1 MKYEFDVY
9 VKLIDIPVTSCREAV
24 TENPDGSYTV
34 FISSRQAPNIQL
46 EAYEHALEH
55 IRNNDFEKE
64 NVQQIEAIAHDIQP
78 AAPAPVKKKRKK
90 TSKYERFIKKLERR
104 RKAAE
109 ELGLEEHI
117 RIIDDEYGCPK
128 AIRYYQ

>member
-24 TENPDGSYTV
+24 TENPDGSYTI

-78 AAPAPVKKKRKK
+78 VAPAPVKKRKK
-90 TSKYERFIKKLERR
+90 ISKYERFLKRMERR
-104 RKAAE
+104 RKEME
-109 ELGLEEHI
+109 ELGLQEYTEI
-117 RIIDDEYGCPK
+117 VDDEFGCPRVV
-128 AIRYYQ
+128 IRYR

>member
-24 TENPDGSYTV
+24 TENPDGSYTI

-64 NVQQIEAIAHDIQP
+64 NVQQIEAVAHDIQP
-78 AAPAPVKKKRKK
+78 PAPAPVKKRKK
-90 TSKYERFIKKLERR
+90 TSKYERFIKRLERR

>member
-24 TENPDGSYTV
+24 TENPDGSYTI

-64 NVQQIEAIAHDIQP
+64 NVQQIEAVAHDIQP
-78 AAPAPVKKKRKK
+78 AAPAPVKKRKK
-90 TSKYERFIKKLERR
+90 ISKYERFLKRMERR
-104 RKAAE
+104 RKEME
-109 ELGLEEHI
+109 ELGLREYTEI
-117 RIIDDEYGCPK
+117 VDDEFGCPK
-128 AIRYYQ
+128 IVIRYK

>member
-24 TENPDGSYTV
+24 TENPDGSYTI
-34 FISSRQAPNIQL
+34 FISPRQAPNIQL

-64 NVQQIEAIAHDIQP
+64 NVQRIEAVAHDIQP

-90 TSKYERFIKKLERR
+90 TSKYERFVKRMERR
-104 RKAAE
+104 RKEME
-109 ELGLEEHI
+109 ELGLQEYTEI
-117 RIIDDEYGCPK
+117 VDDEFGCPRVV
-128 AIRYYQ
+128 IRYR

>member
-1 MKYEFDVY
+1 VKYEFDVY

-24 TENPDGSYTV
+24 TENPDGSYTI

-64 NVQQIEAIAHDIQP
+64 NVQQIEAVAHDIQP
-78 AAPAPVKKKRKK
+78 PTPAPVKKRKK
-90 TSKYERFIKKLERR
+90 ISKYERFLKRMERR
-104 RKAAE
+104 RKEME
-109 ELGLEEHI
+109 ELGLQEYTEI
-117 RIIDDEYGCPK
+117 VDDEFGCPRVV
-128 AIRYYQ
+128 IRYR